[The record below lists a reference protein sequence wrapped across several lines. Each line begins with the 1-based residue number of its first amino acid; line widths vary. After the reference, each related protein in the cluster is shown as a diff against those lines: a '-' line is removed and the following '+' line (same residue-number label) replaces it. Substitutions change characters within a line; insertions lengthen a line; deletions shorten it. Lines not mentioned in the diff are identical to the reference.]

1 MVVKIFKRSIL
12 AKSMI
17 TFSVLLL
24 AVTLLNYYASYTT
37 QKSDSLKLAGDH
49 IHTLSEMMAFAV
61 GAGLSGNN
69 FDIVAAAFQRVKE
82 DKEIIYMDILDETGA
97 SIAAHNPDNLVID
110 NERVPLKA
118 AVSEDQSY
126 IAIQMPVD
134 YEDKHLGKIIM
145 AYSLT
150 EINGELSRRTNLLIL
165 TSLLVF
171 VIGLCIIYLL
181 CHYLT
186 KKIKL
191 LKDGALKIGAGDLS
205 TSINVASSDEIGQLA
220 EALRTMARNIKQASD
235 SLMEEKIKA
244 EKATQESD
252 TQKDNFAKE
261 RDYLSG
267 KVDQLLIEMRKFAD
281 GDLTVKLESENKN
294 DVIGK
299 LFEGF
304 NEVVGQI
311 RQIIINVMNSVSAT
325 TSAATEISVS
335 SEEMARG
342 ALAQESQTAEVAGA
356 IDEITKTIV
365 ETSMNS
371 SMASDAAQNAGR
383 IAKEGGAAVNQTIEG
398 MNRIA
403 EVVKK
408 SAETVQSLGSNSSQI
423 GEIIQV
429 INDIADQTNL
439 LALNAAI
446 EAARAGEQGRGF
458 AVVADEVR
466 KLAEKTTKATKEI
479 AVMINIIQKDTAEA
493 MSSMSSGTLEVE
505 KGKQL
510 ADKSGESLKQII
522 ISSQQVV
529 DIITKVA
536 DASREQSASS
546 EQISRNIEGISS
558 ITKETASGVQQVAG
572 AAHDLSKLT
581 ETIQTLISK
590 FKINENIEANK
601 NYAKNRE
608 LTFAKN

>member
-17 TFSVLLL
+17 TFSVLLF

-110 NERVPLKA
+110 NERVPVKA
-118 AVSEDQSY
+118 AVSEDQRY
-126 IAIQMPVD
+126 IVIQMPVD

-191 LKDGALKIGAGDLS
+191 LKDSALKIGAGDLS
-205 TSINVASSDEIGQLA
+205 ININVASSDEIGQLA

-252 TQKDNFAKE
+252 AQKDNFAKE